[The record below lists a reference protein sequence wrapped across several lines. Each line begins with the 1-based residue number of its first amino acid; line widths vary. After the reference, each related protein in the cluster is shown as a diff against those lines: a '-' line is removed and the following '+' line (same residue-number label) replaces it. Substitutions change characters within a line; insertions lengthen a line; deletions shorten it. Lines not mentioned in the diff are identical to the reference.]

1 MRSSMS
7 SEEEPQ
13 PSGAEAD
20 GTDGPSQGPSLKLIY
35 SLIVLAMVLAIGLA
49 ALIVLPFYERR

>member
-1 MRSSMS
+1 MS

-20 GTDGPSQGPSLKLIY
+20 GTDGPSPGPSLKLIY